1 MDLTWLL
8 PTAPGLQL
16 FRQTNETALTPI
28 FCVLNMSKIM
38 NDSLA
43 TRIDQYQ
50 NTAAHNDDLYVEF
63 TKLTDSIPWL
73 KHHRDVIEQNN
84 WGTGDRAFHY
94 MWYLLLSDAA
104 QSFSPIQ
111 CLEIGV
117 FKGQIISLWA
127 KIAKELGLDV
137 LITAIS
143 PLEGNTKPTSKLAHK
158 VKTLVDPK
166 YRQLT
171 KEGNLYP
178 EGNYYQIIQN
188 VFSNFELE
196 LSDINLIK
204 GYSNAPNIV
213 KPMQGKRFTIIYIDG
228 DHSFE
233 GVRADILNY
242 APLLEDGGYLIMDDA
257 SCFIPGRKFWKGHED
272 VSKACEE
279 IPNLGL
285 KNIINIGHNRVY
297 KK

>member
-1 MDLTWLL
+1 
-8 PTAPGLQL
+8 
-16 FRQTNETALTPI
+16 
-28 FCVLNMSKIM
+28 MSQAM
-38 NDSLA
+38 NDRLA
-43 TRIDQYQ
+43 TRIHQYQ
-50 NTAAHNDDLYVEF
+50 NTATHNDDLYAEF

-73 KHHRDVIEQNN
+73 KHHRDVIEQNS

-143 PLEGNTKPTSKLAHK
+143 PLEGNTKSTSKLGHK

-166 YRQLT
+166 YRQLA

-178 EGNYYQIIQN
+178 ADNYYQIIQN
-188 VFSNFELE
+188 VFNTFELE

-213 KPMQGKRFTIIYIDG
+213 KKMQEKRFSIIYIDG

-233 GVRADILNY
+233 GTRADILNY
-242 APLLEDGGYLIMDDA
+242 VPLLEDGGYLIMDDA
-257 SCFIPGRKFWKGHED
+257 SFFLPGETFWKGHKD
-272 VSKACEE
+272 VSKACET
-279 IPNLGL
+279 ISSLSFINV
-285 KNIINIGHNRVY
+285 INIGHNRVY
-297 KK
+297 KKIVNHSSNE